1 MIKHTSVNTF
11 YVQEYIMEALSS
23 KTVLLVTHQVDFM
36 PAFDDILLMADGKIL
51 QIGTYDQLLDSCK
64 EFQNLVITLGE
75 SSGSDQ
81 IGDGSHQKSTSPNP
95 EIEKINPIQEIAPS
109 SVGEQLIKKEER
121 EAGDTGL
128 KPYKEYLTQSN
139 GYFYFTLSVLS
150 HLLYILGQFFTIDSI
165 SD

>member
-1 MIKHTSVNTF
+1 M
-11 YVQEYIMEALSS
+11 
-23 KTVLLVTHQVDFM
+23 
-36 PAFDDILLMADGKIL
+36 
-51 QIGTYDQLLDSCK
+51 LDSCK

-81 IGDGSHQKSTSPNP
+81 TCDGSHQKSTSPNP

-109 SVGEQLIKKEER
+109 LVGEQLIKKEER

-128 KPYKEYLTQSN
+128 KPYKQYLTQSN

-150 HLLYILGQFFTIDSI
+150 HLLYFTLSDFKINFNRFRFKQGAWCFTIDSI